1 MIFLNIRNFSFIH
14 FFLNCCKY
22 NFLNLFFPFVFIIV
36 IIIIIIKQLNETF
49 EF

>member
-1 MIFLNIRNFSFIH
+1 MQFLFYS

-36 IIIIIIKQLNETF
+36 IIIIIIIIIKQLKETF

>member
-1 MIFLNIRNFSFIH
+1 MQFLFYS

-36 IIIIIIKQLNETF
+36 IIIIIIIIKQLKETF